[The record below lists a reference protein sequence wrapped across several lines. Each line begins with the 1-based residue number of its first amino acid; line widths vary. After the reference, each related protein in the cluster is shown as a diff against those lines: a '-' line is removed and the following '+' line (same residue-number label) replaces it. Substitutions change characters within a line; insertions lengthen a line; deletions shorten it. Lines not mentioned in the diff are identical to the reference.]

1 METRANP
8 LIQVKLVG
16 LTGWESGVDEILVA
30 EAASFGGRFSSFFS
44 PSSPFGSPCL
54 GAELSPMVGPSLG
67 SPVPGLKPLR
77 LMLQDG
83 RMVDLMGKAPIG
95 NELGLRQWGWRTIMT
110 QGTVGL
116 Q

>member
-1 METRANP
+1 M
-8 LIQVKLVG
+8 
-16 LTGWESGVDEILVA
+16 
-30 EAASFGGRFSSFFS
+30 ASFEGRFSSFFS

-67 SPVPGLKPLR
+67 SPVLGLKPLR